1 MTVPGTGHL
10 HNISVTID
18 GERSLVPEGVTLSYG
33 PPSILTYSD
42 EGSYRAFT
50 RGSQVRVSFGGR
62 CPAARMIVNELI
74 LGFSNTIRN
83 SEGTRHNNRKS

>member
-10 HNISVTID
+10 HNVSVTID

-50 RGSQVRVSFGGR
+50 RGSQVRVFFRGR
-62 CPAARMIVNELI
+62 CPVAMINVNVFELRF
-74 LGFSNTIRN
+74 GF
-83 SEGTRHNNRKS
+83 